1 MCRCTGCFRIG
12 SWRIPL
18 IEAIA
23 HSRAG
28 LAGNPSDGYFGKI
41 VSFIVRDFAATVTLT
56 ETEKMEIVLSDED
69 RPVFDSL
76 RDMVGAIRLRGF
88 YGGERLMKAAVRR
101 FAEHCD
107 AHGLALHDRN
117 FTLRYRSTIPR
128 CVGMAGSSALITAT
142 LGCLMKFYEV
152 DIPKPLLATLIWGA
166 ENEDLGIS
174 AGLMD
179 RVIQVYEG
187 CVFMDLDRAD
197 MEQHGYGRYEELDVA
212 LLPKL
217 YIAYRS
223 DLAEGSEVFHNAIR
237 ERWLR
242 GEPDVVKA
250 MGDFAHYAQEIR
262 DLLVAGRG
270 REIGPLID
278 KNFDLRSSL
287 YTLSPGDLEM
297 VERARS
303 IGASAKFC
311 GSGGAIVGTYDDDAM
326 YARLEKVFEGTGTI
340 SFRPT
345 IG

>member
-1 MCRCTGCFRIG
+1 MEV
-12 SWRIPL
+12 
-18 IEAIA
+18 EAVSY
-23 HSRAG
+23 SRAG

-56 ETEKMEIVLSDED
+56 ESEKMEIVPSDED

-76 RDMVGAIRLRGF
+76 QDMVAAIRLHGY
-88 YGGERLMKAAVRR
+88 YGGERLMKSAIRR

-107 AHGLALHDRN
+107 AQGIALDDRN

-128 CVGMAGSSALITAT
+128 CVGLAGSSALITAT
-142 LGCLMKFYEV
+142 LRALMQFYKV

-174 AGLMD
+174 GGLMD

-197 MEQHGYGRYEELDVA
+197 MEHHGYGRYEELDVA

-223 DLAEGSEVFHNAIR
+223 DLAEGSEVFHNSIR
-237 ERWLR
+237 ERWLK
-242 GEPDVVKA
+242 GEPEVVEA
-250 MGDFAHYAQEIR
+250 MGNFAHYAQEIR

-270 REIGPLID
+270 TEIGHWID
-278 KNFDLRSSL
+278 KNFDRRRSL
-287 YTLSPGDLEM
+287 YSLSPGDIEM

-303 IGASAKFC
+303 VGASAKFC
-311 GSGGAIVGTYDDDAM
+311 GSGGAIVGTYENDAV
-326 YARLEKVFEGTGTI
+326 YADLQTVFEGTGTVV
-340 SFRPT
+340 FKPT
-345 IG
+345 IV